1 MKNRLG
7 SGKRNCSSNLQKKT
21 APCNTN
27 FSVPDRFLFAFSEA
41 DSIGHFLKP
50 VPFPTKRTVDNG
62 PWFLYRFKKF
72 QTFQHDS
79 LLLGLAER
87 LAQRMTIGISQMI
100 GSRRFDRSADF
111 PTDTKTDRWKSPGFR
126 FHAGPDRPS
135 GCRGLR
141 KEQGGQYPPASAE
154 FFLRR

>member
-1 MKNRLG
+1 M
-7 SGKRNCSSNLQKKT
+7 
-21 APCNTN
+21 
-27 FSVPDRFLFAFSEA
+27 DRFLFAFSKA

-72 QTFQHDS
+72 KTFQHDS

-111 PTDTKTDRWKSPGFR
+111 PTDTKTD
-126 FHAGPDRPS
+126 S
-135 GCRGLR
+135 GN
-141 KEQGGQYPPASAE
+141 PPAFDFTLDQTDRLVAE
-154 FFLRR
+154 ASGRNEEGNIRLHLLNSF

>member
-21 APCNTN
+21 AHFNTN
-27 FSVPDRFLFAFSEA
+27 FSVPDRFLFAFSKA
-41 DSIGHFLKP
+41 NSIGHFLKP

-79 LLLGLAER
+79 LLLGLAKG

-111 PTDTKTDRWKSPGFR
+111 PTDTKTDSGNPSAFD
-126 FHAGPDRPS
+126 FSLDQTDRLVTESS
-135 GCRGLR
+135 GRN
-141 KEQGGQYPPASAE
+141 KEGNVRLHLLNI
-154 FFLRR
+154 F

>member
-7 SGKRNCSSNLQKKT
+7 SGKRNCSSNLKKKLP
-21 APCNTN
+21 PCNTN
-27 FSVPDRFLFAFSEA
+27 FSVPDRFLLAFREA
-41 DSIGHFLKP
+41 GSLGHFLEP
-50 VPFPTKRTVDNG
+50 VSFPTKRTVDNG

-79 LLLGLAER
+79 LLLGLAKR

-111 PTDTKTDRWKSPGFR
+111 PADTKTD
-126 FHAGPDRPS
+126 
-135 GCRGLR
+135 
-141 KEQGGQYPPASAE
+141 GGNPPAFDFTLDQTDRLVAE
-154 FFLRR
+154 ASGRNKEGNIRLHLLNSF

>member
-7 SGKRNCSSNLQKKT
+7 SGKRNCSSNLFKNS

-27 FSVPDRFLFAFSEA
+27 LSVSDRFLFPFSNA

-72 QTFQHDS
+72 QTFQYDS
-79 LLLGLAER
+79 LLLGFAER
-87 LAQRMTIGISQMI
+87 LAQRMAIGISQMI

-111 PTDTKTDRWKSPGFR
+111 PADTKTNGGNPSAFDFTLDQTDRLVTE
-126 FHAGPDRPS
+126 AS
-135 GCRGLR
+135 GRN
-141 KEQGGQYPPASAE
+141 KEGNIRLHLLNS
-154 FFLRR
+154 F

>member
-1 MKNRLG
+1 M
-7 SGKRNCSSNLQKKT
+7 S
-21 APCNTN
+21 
-27 FSVPDRFLFAFSEA
+27 
-41 DSIGHFLKP
+41 HFLEP

-62 PWFLYRFKKF
+62 SWFLNRFKKF

-111 PTDTKTDRWKSPGFR
+111 PADTKTD
-126 FHAGPDRPS
+126 
-135 GCRGLR
+135 
-141 KEQGGQYPPASAE
+141 GGNPPAFDFTLDQTDRLVAE
-154 FFLRR
+154 ASGRNKEGNIRLHLLNSF

>member
-7 SGKRNCSSNLQKKT
+7 SGKRNCSSNLFKNS
-21 APCNTN
+21 ASCNTN
-27 FSVPDRFLFAFSEA
+27 FSVLDRFLFAFSKV
-41 DSIGHFLKP
+41 GHFLEP

-62 PWFLYRFKKF
+62 PWFLNRFKKF

-87 LAQRMTIGISQMI
+87 FAQRMTIGISQMI

-111 PTDTKTDRWKSPGFR
+111 PTDTKTD
-126 FHAGPDRPS
+126 S
-135 GCRGLR
+135 GN
-141 KEQGGQYPPASAE
+141 PPAFDFSLDQTDRLIAE
-154 FFLRR
+154 ASRRNEEGYIRLHLLNSF

>member
-7 SGKRNCSSNLQKKT
+7 SGKRNCSSNLFKNSS
-21 APCNTN
+21 PCNTN
-27 FSVPDRFLFAFSEA
+27 LSVLDRFLLAFRKA

-62 PWFLYRFKKF
+62 PWFLNRFKKF

-87 LAQRMTIGISQMI
+87 FAQSMTIGISQMI

-111 PTDTKTDRWKSPGFR
+111 PTDTKTD
-126 FHAGPDRPS
+126 S
-135 GCRGLR
+135 GN
-141 KEQGGQYPPASAE
+141 PPAFDFSLDQTDRLVAE
-154 FFLRR
+154 ASGRNEEDNIPLHLLNSF

>member
-7 SGKRNCSSNLQKKT
+7 SGKRNCSSNLKKKLP
-21 APCNTN
+21 PCNTN
-27 FSVPDRFLFAFSEA
+27 FSVPDRFLFAFRKA
-41 DSIGHFLKP
+41 GSIGHFLKP

-111 PTDTKTDRWKSPGFR
+111 PTDTKTDGGNPSAFD
-126 FHAGPDRPS
+126 FTLDQTDRLVAEAS
-135 GCRGLR
+135 GRN
-141 KEQGGQYPPASAE
+141 KEGNIRLHLLNS
-154 FFLRR
+154 F

>member
-21 APCNTN
+21 AHFNTN
-27 FSVPDRFLFAFSEA
+27 LSVPDRFLLAFSEA
-41 DSIGHFLKP
+41 DSVGHFLEP

-62 PWFLYRFKKF
+62 SWFLNRFKKF

-87 LAQRMTIGISQMI
+87 FAQRMTIRISQMI
-100 GSRRFDRSADF
+100 GSRRFDRSTDF
-111 PTDTKTDRWKSPGFR
+111 STDTKTD
-126 FHAGPDRPS
+126 
-135 GCRGLR
+135 
-141 KEQGGQYPPASAE
+141 GGNPPAFDFTLDQTDRLVAE
-154 FFLRR
+154 ASGRNKEGNIRLHLLNSF

>member
-7 SGKRNCSSNLQKKT
+7 SERGTAAVIFKKT
-21 APCNTN
+21 AHFNTN
-27 FSVPDRFLFAFSEA
+27 FSVRIASCWPSVRLIPSAISSNRSLFQRKGL
-41 DSIGHFLKP
+41 SII
-50 VPFPTKRTVDNG
+50 VPGSF
-62 PWFLYRFKKF
+62 RFKKF

-87 LAQRMTIGISQMI
+87 FAQRMTIGISQMI

-111 PTDTKTDRWKSPGFR
+111 PTDAKTDGGNPGFR

-141 KEQGGQYPPASAE
+141 KERGGQYPPASAE

>member
-7 SGKRNCSSNLQKKT
+7 SGKRNCNSNLQKKT
-21 APCNTN
+21 AYFNTN
-27 FSVPDRFLFAFSEA
+27 FSVLDRFLLAFTEA
-41 DSIGHFLKP
+41 GSVGHFLEP

-87 LAQRMTIGISQMI
+87 LAQRMAIGVSQMI

-111 PTDTKTDRWKSPGFR
+111 PTDTKTD
-126 FHAGPDRPS
+126 S
-135 GCRGLR
+135 GN
-141 KEQGGQYPPASAE
+141 PPAFDFTLDQTDRLVAE
-154 FFLRR
+154 ASGRNKEGNIRLHLLNFF

>member
-7 SGKRNCSSNLQKKT
+7 SGKRNCSSNLFKNS

-27 FSVPDRFLFAFSEA
+27 LSVPDRFLFALRKAGSL
-41 DSIGHFLKP
+41 GHFLKP

-62 PWFLYRFKKF
+62 SWFLNRFKKF

-111 PTDTKTDRWKSPGFR
+111 PADTKTD
-126 FHAGPDRPS
+126 
-135 GCRGLR
+135 
-141 KEQGGQYPPASAE
+141 GGNPPAFDFTLDQTDRLVTKASGRNKE
-154 FFLRR
+154 GNIRLHLLNSF

>member
-7 SGKRNCSSNLQKKT
+7 SGKRNCSSNLQKK
-21 APCNTN
+21 AHFNTN
-27 FSVPDRFLFAFSEA
+27 FSVPDRFLLAFSEA
-41 DSIGHFLKP
+41 DSVGHFLEP

-62 PWFLYRFKKF
+62 SWFLYRFKKF

-87 LAQRMTIGISQMI
+87 FAQRMTIGISQMI

-111 PTDTKTDRWKSPGFR
+111 PTDTKTD
-126 FHAGPDRPS
+126 
-135 GCRGLR
+135 
-141 KEQGGQYPPASAE
+141 GGNPPAFDFTLDQTDRLVAE
-154 FFLRR
+154 ASGRNKEGNIRLHLLNSF

>member
-7 SGKRNCSSNLQKKT
+7 SGKRNCSSNLFKNSV
-21 APCNTN
+21 PCNTN
-27 FSVPDRFLFAFSEA
+27 FSVTDRFLLAFSKA

-62 PWFLYRFKKF
+62 SWFLNRFKKF
-72 QTFQHDS
+72 QTFHHDS

-87 LAQRMTIGISQMI
+87 LTQRMTIGISQMI

-111 PTDTKTDRWKSPGFR
+111 PTDTKTN
-126 FHAGPDRPS
+126 
-135 GCRGLR
+135 
-141 KEQGGQYPPASAE
+141 GGNPPAFDFTLDQTDRLVAE
-154 FFLRR
+154 ASGRNEEGNIRLHLLNSF

>member
-7 SGKRNCSSNLQKKT
+7 SGKRNCSSNLFKKS

-27 FSVPDRFLFAFSEA
+27 LSVLDRLLLAFSEA
-41 DSIGHFLKP
+41 DSVGHFLEP

-87 LAQRMTIGISQMI
+87 LTQRMTIGISQMI

-111 PTDTKTDRWKSPGFR
+111 PADTKTDGGNLPTFD
-126 FHAGPDRPS
+126 FTLDQTDRLVTEAS
-135 GCRGLR
+135 GRN
-141 KEQGGQYPPASAE
+141 KEGNIRLHLLNS
-154 FFLRR
+154 F

>member
-1 MKNRLG
+1 MERG
-7 SGKRNCSSNLQKKT
+7 TAAVIFKKT
-21 APCNTN
+21 AHFNTN
-27 FSVPDRFLFAFSEA
+27 FSVPDRFLFAFTEA
-41 DSIGHFLKP
+41 GSVGHFLEL

-87 LAQRMTIGISQMI
+87 FAQRMTIRISQMI

-111 PTDTKTDRWKSPGFR
+111 PTDTKTD
-126 FHAGPDRPS
+126 S
-135 GCRGLR
+135 GN
-141 KEQGGQYPPASAE
+141 PPAFDFSLDQTDRLVAE
-154 FFLRR
+154 ASGRNKEGNIRLHLLNSF

>member
-1 MKNRLG
+1 M
-7 SGKRNCSSNLQKKT
+7 
-21 APCNTN
+21 
-27 FSVPDRFLFAFSEA
+27 DRFLFAFSKA
-41 DSIGHFLKP
+41 YSIGYFLKL

-87 LAQRMTIGISQMI
+87 LAQRMTRGRSQMI

-111 PTDTKTDRWKSPGFR
+111 PTDTKTD
-126 FHAGPDRPS
+126 S
-135 GCRGLR
+135 GN
-141 KEQGGQYPPASAE
+141 PPAFDFSLDQTDRLVTEASGRNE
-154 FFLRR
+154 EGNIRLHLLNSF

>member
-7 SGKRNCSSNLQKKT
+7 SGKRNCSSNLFKNST
-21 APCNTN
+21 TCYTN
-27 FSVPDRFLFAFSEA
+27 LSVPHRFLLAFSKA

-72 QTFQHDS
+72 QTFQYDS
-79 LLLGLAER
+79 LLLGFAER

-111 PTDTKTDRWKSPGFR
+111 PTDTKTD
-126 FHAGPDRPS
+126 S
-135 GCRGLR
+135 GN
-141 KEQGGQYPPASAE
+141 PPAFDFTLDQTDRLVAE
-154 FFLRR
+154 ASGRNKEGNIRLHLLNSF

>member
-7 SGKRNCSSNLQKKT
+7 SGKRNCSSNLFLKKT

-27 FSVPDRFLFAFSEA
+27 LSVRDHFLLAFSEA
-41 DSIGHFLKP
+41 DSVGHFLES
-50 VPFPTKRTVDNG
+50 VPFPTKRTVENC
-62 PWFLYRFKKF
+62 PWFLNRFKKF

-111 PTDTKTDRWKSPGFR
+111 PTDTKTD
-126 FHAGPDRPS
+126 S
-135 GCRGLR
+135 GN
-141 KEQGGQYPPASAE
+141 PPAFDFSLDQTDRLVAE
-154 FFLRR
+154 ASGRNEEGNIRLHLLNSF